1 MSEPE
6 LTGDQRTI
14 FVVDDDSG
22 LVRLIEKALRGE
34 EARNIEGEEALV
46 PYKGSVERVVSG
58 LLDGVRSGFSYGGA
72 ATIPELQ
79 AHAEF
84 VEITA
89 HGFVES
95 LPHGK

>member
-1 MSEPE
+1 
-6 LTGDQRTI
+6 
-14 FVVDDDSG
+14 
-22 LVRLIEKALRGE
+22 
-34 EARNIEGEEALV
+34 V

-72 ATIPELQ
+72 ASIHELQ

-89 HGFVES
+89 HGFAES